1 MSDTDTP
8 AIPLKK
14 RPVGLGRGLS
24 ALLGEIEQEPQV
36 SVTGTAPGG
45 IKLVDVSELSPH
57 PDQPRRHF
65 DESALDEL
73 ARSINA
79 RGLLQPIVVRAHLG
93 HYQIIAGERR
103 WRAAQRARI
112 HQVPVIIKEFTDSEA
127 LEVALIEN
135 IQREQLNAVE
145 EGEAYRRLI
154 ENFGHSQEALAGIVN
169 KSRSHIANLMRLI
182 DLPVFVRQALADGI
196 LSMGHARALV
206 TSADP
211 EALARQV
218 IDRNL
223 SVRETETLVKKS
235 KAGSR
240 PKSTRGGIIPDP
252 DLAALERQL
261 GDLLG
266 LKVRIAHQIK
276 TGTVSLHYSTLEQL
290 DMICQRLSGEAI

>member
-1 MSDTDTP
+1 MTEGETP

-36 SVTGTAPGG
+36 SVTGIAPGG

-65 DESALDEL
+65 DEGALDEL

-240 PKSTRGGIIPDP
+240 SKMPRAGAVPDP

-276 TGTVSLHYSTLEQL
+276 TGTVTLHYSTLEQL